1 MSYNLKVWLFFNLA
15 IIIASSNSLYAQYK
29 TDSIQHLPEVIIT
42 EKKGDRELR
51 SSTPMQTL
59 TRESLQNLNALQL
72 SDALKHL
79 TGVTVKDYG
88 GIGGLKTIS
97 VRGLGASHTGVMYNG
112 VAISD
117 VQTGQI
123 DIGRFSLDNIDNVS
137 LYSGQSD
144 QIFMPARAFS
154 SASYLNIISIKPFFN
169 SNDDPINGKVS
180 IKTGSLG
187 LFNPTIASN
196 FKISDKL
203 IATLFGEWLSAH
215 GKYPYTLNY
224 GKVGIDS
231 SSVEKRINSD
241 VQNLRLEAAFFADI
255 SKKTKGDIRVYYF
268 QSERGLPGATIFYNT
283 KSFSKQ
289 RLWDKTFFTQAHF
302 EHEFSSKWA
311 IQADAKYNRSYLRYL
326 DPTYPGEAGKIE
338 DVFNQNE
345 SYASISMLY
354 RPTQSFSISIAND
367 ITSATMFSERESFST
382 PNRITTQTA
391 IAVKWINEQFLT
403 TASLL
408 STQTFE
414 STEVGNPANNISKF
428 SPHLSFSYKP
438 FIEANLR
445 LRSFYKHSYR
455 LPTFNDLYYPLVGLR
470 NLRPENTNQF
480 NIGATYST
488 QSINKSIF
496 ATFTIDAYHNRIN
509 DKIIAYP
516 SGNLHQ
522 WTMMNLGEVHING
535 IDLTSQSIYNISQDI
550 NILLG
555 ISYTYQNALD
565 KTNPDKINYNHQI
578 AYTPRHSG
586 SARAAVKLASIKFS
600 YNLLWSGQRYTNGYN
615 INEYKLKGYS
625 DHSASIS
632 KDFKQNKNQYYTVGI
647 EALNILN
654 KNYEIIKNYPMAGRT
669 IRLYLT
675 MNF

>member
-522 WTMMNLGEVHING
+522 WTMMNLGE
-535 IDLTSQSIYNISQDI
+535 
-550 NILLG
+550 
-555 ISYTYQNALD
+555 
-565 KTNPDKINYNHQI
+565 
-578 AYTPRHSG
+578 
-586 SARAAVKLASIKFS
+586 
-600 YNLLWSGQRYTNGYN
+600 
-615 INEYKLKGYS
+615 E
-625 DHSASIS
+625 
-632 KDFKQNKNQYYTVGI
+632 
-647 EALNILN
+647 
-654 KNYEIIKNYPMAGRT
+654 
-669 IRLYLT
+669 
-675 MNF
+675 